1 MNTLRFTLVSDGTT
15 DAALIYPLRWLLVE
29 NRVQWPIEAAWAD
42 LRALPQPPT
51 GLESRIVAAVNLY
64 SCDLLFVHRD
74 AEREPRERRLE
85 EIRHAIRNV
94 TSDLFSGRPY
104 VCVIP
109 VRMTEAWLL
118 FDERA
123 IRRAAGNPNGTVPLA
138 LPPVSKVEGLPD
150 PKEILRELLLKATD
164 KTARRLK
171 NFAVGQAVHRL
182 VELIEDFSPLRSA
195 PAFSALEADLRDVIA
210 NSGWEKPV
218 RYPSR
223 DGNAA

>member
-1 MNTLRFTLVSDGTT
+1 MNTLRFTLVTDGTT

-29 NRVQWPIEAAWAD
+29 NRVQRPIEPAWAD
-42 LRALPQPPT
+42 LRALPEPPT
-51 GLESRIVAAVNLY
+51 GLESRIAAAVSLY
-64 SCDLLFVHRD
+64 PCDLLFVHRD

-85 EIRHAIRNV
+85 EIRHAIQKV
-94 TSDLFSGRPY
+94 SADLFSGRPY
-104 VCVIP
+104 VCVVP

-123 IRRAAGNPNGTVPLA
+123 IRGAAGNPNGSVPLA

-150 PKEILRELLLKATD
+150 PKETLHDLLIKATD

-171 NFAVGQAVHRL
+171 NFAVGQAIHRL

-195 PAFSALEADLRDVIA
+195 PAFSTLEAELREVIA
-210 NSGWEKPV
+210 TAGWEK
-218 RYPSR
+218 
-223 DGNAA
+223 